1 MPESNPRARAA
12 VVLQALLS
20 QNGSLATHLGAD
32 DDALTRELCH
42 GSCRWYH
49 RLEACLTPLLKHPIK
64 RKDLDLHCLLIVG
77 LYQLQFMR
85 LPAHASVNETVAATR
100 SLKKP
105 WAKNL
110 VNAVLR
116 SFQRQQAEL
125 LAGADTSPQS
135 RWAHPAWLITE
146 CRDAWPEQW
155 QDILAA
161 NNHQGPM
168 TLRLNRRALALQES
182 DRPHWLASLA
192 DRELAGQAGTLGDM
206 AVYLDSPTGVDKLPG
221 FHEGLVSVQ
230 DEASQLVAPLLDAR
244 AGHRVLDACAAPGGK
259 TAHILE
265 QQADLELLALDI
277 EQRRLER
284 VRQNLERLQLQ
295 AELRC
300 ADARDTAAW
309 WDGRAFD
316 RILLDAP
323 CSATGII
330 RRQPDIKLLRRAGDV
345 ARLTQLQQ
353 ELLDALWPCLAT
365 GGLLLYTS
373 CSVLPAENADQI
385 EHFLQ
390 RHGDAVLCPIPEE
403 YGLDTG
409 HGRQRFPAAEG
420 QGPDG
425 FFYALIRKT

>member
-49 RLEACLTPLLKHPIK
+49 RLEACLTPLLKHPLK

-116 SFQRQQAEL
+116 SFQRKQAEL
-125 LAGADTSPQS
+125 LASANTQPQS
-135 RWAHPAWLITE
+135 QWSHPAWLITQ
-146 CRDAWPEQW
+146 CSNAWPDQW

-161 NNHQGPM
+161 NNNQGPM
-168 TLRLNRRALALQES
+168 TLRLNRQALTAQDS

-192 DRELAGQAGTLGDM
+192 DQELAGHTGTLSDM
-206 AVYLDSPTGVDKLPG
+206 AVYLDSPTSVDKLPG

-244 AGHRVLDACAAPGGK
+244 AGQRVLDACAAPGGK

-265 QQADLELLALDI
+265 RQPELELLALDI
-277 EQRRLER
+277 EQRRLDR
-284 VRQNLERLQLQ
+284 VAQNLERLQLQ
-295 AELRC
+295 AGLRR

-330 RRQPDIKLLRRAGDV
+330 RRQPDIKLLRRARDV

-353 ELLDALWPCLAT
+353 ELLNALWPCLAP

-373 CSVLPAENADQI
+373 CSVLPAENAQQI
-385 EHFLQ
+385 AHFLR
-390 RHGDAVLCPIPEE
+390 RHTDAGLCPIPEG

-409 HGRQRFPAAEG
+409 YGRQRFPGAEG